1 MDILEFHGPH
11 GWLRIFCR
19 IVEKAQS
26 PLAAQDIQHVRYAAG
41 GHGFSGSGDSFV
53 SEADLRAFCKGL
65 VDLADGGNAE
75 TRLEG
80 HEVRGLN
87 VRVLPG
93 PEQNRISIEGR
104 IVENSFRTLNEK
116 DGTYIWSHEFG
127 FWVGREALAAIR
139 KVNWVRHYS
148 SDTSI
153 AISTAS

>member
-1 MDILEFHGPH
+1 MY
-11 GWLRIFCR
+11 
-19 IVEKAQS
+19 VESRQG
-26 PLAAQDIQHVRYAAG
+26 Q
-41 GHGFSGSGDSFV
+41 
-53 SEADLRAFCKGL
+53 
-65 VDLADGGNAE
+65 GNAE

-80 HEVRGLN
+80 NEVRGLN
-87 VRVLPG
+87 VRVLQG

-127 FWVGREALAAIR
+127 FWVGREALAAIP